1 MQIQGHCDDLDGTV
15 AGIQQDPKRQASQ
28 NRDLEVPTV
37 KAQHDLTKTAI
48 QIDLQDSVAQQQVG
62 MEENTE
68 RKQRGEEDEQEEGEQ
83 VQSETW
89 IQRQSERR
97 VTHILYDLNVP
108 ADGFEQSLDKMSIR
122 IQKDR
127 EEIASLTQSE
137 MELNPTTPRSDD
149 GMSLDNFVLHKVLG
163 RGYFGK
169 VGSDDLLL
177 VLSLLER

>member
-62 MEENTE
+62 MEENME

-83 VQSETW
+83 VKSETW
-89 IQRQSERR
+89 IQRESERT
-97 VTHILYDLNVP
+97 VTHILYDLECTS
-108 ADGFEQSLDKMSIR
+108 GWIWTES
-122 IQKDR
+122 
-127 EEIASLTQSE
+127 
-137 MELNPTTPRSDD
+137 
-149 GMSLDNFVLHKVLG
+149 G
-163 RGYFGK
+163 
-169 VGSDDLLL
+169 
-177 VLSLLER
+177 

>member
-48 QIDLQDSVAQQQVG
+48 QIK
-62 MEENTE
+62 
-68 RKQRGEEDEQEEGEQ
+68 R
-83 VQSETW
+83 ETW
-89 IQRQSERR
+89 IQRELERR

-137 MELNPTTPRSDD
+137 MELNPTTSRSDD
-149 GMSLDNFVLHKVLG
+149 SMSLDNFVLHKVLG

-177 VLSLLER
+177 VLSLFER